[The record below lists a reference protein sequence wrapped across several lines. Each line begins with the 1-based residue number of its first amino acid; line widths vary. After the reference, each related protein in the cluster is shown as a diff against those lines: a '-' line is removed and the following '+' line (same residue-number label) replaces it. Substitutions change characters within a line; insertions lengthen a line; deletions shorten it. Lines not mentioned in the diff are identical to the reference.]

1 MNKELTL
8 LDNIEEIRQKAA
20 ENPEQYSVDYTIRL
34 ISAMVAEYVGFHD
47 RSEWTDKLKENADS
61 KYATRLLENSFHI

>member
-1 MNKELTL
+1 MNKELIL

-20 ENPEQYSVDYTIRL
+20 ENPEQYPIDYTIRL

-61 KYATRLLENSFHI
+61 RYAARLLENRFHI

>member
-8 LDNIEEIRQKAA
+8 LDNIEEVRQKAA
-20 ENPEQYSVDYTIRL
+20 ENPEQYPVDYTIRL
-34 ISAMVAEYVGFHD
+34 IPAMVAEYVGFHN

-61 KYATRLLENSFHI
+61 KYATRLLEDRFHI